1 MLKFLDPGRLLV
13 MELADIATSVSPP
26 EVIVEGVSRGDKET
40 GVCGLSSRLFP
51 FRLALGCIRVSSIRI
66 LWYL

>member
-1 MLKFLDPGRLLV
+1 MLKFLDPGRLLA
-13 MELADIATSVSPP
+13 MEPADTATNVSPP

-40 GVCGLSSRLFP
+40 GVFGLSSGLFP
-51 FRLALGCIRVSSIRI
+51 FRLALGCIRVSSIRR